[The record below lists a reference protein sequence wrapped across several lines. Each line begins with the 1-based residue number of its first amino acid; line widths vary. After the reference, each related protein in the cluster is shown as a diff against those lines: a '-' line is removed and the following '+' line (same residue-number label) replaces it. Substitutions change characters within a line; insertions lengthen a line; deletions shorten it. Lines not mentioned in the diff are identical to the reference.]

1 MYSTHNE
8 GNSVD
13 AERFIRILK
22 NIIYKYMTIYIPK
35 LDNLVKKYNHT
46 HQSTIKM
53 KPFDVKSSTY

>member
-22 NIIYKYMTIYIPK
+22 NIIYKYMTVYIPK
-35 LDNLVKKYNHT
+35 LDNLVKKYNNT

>member
-35 LDNLVKKYNHT
+35 LDNLVKKYNNT

>member
-13 AERFIRILK
+13 AERFIRILQ
-22 NIIYKYMTIYIPK
+22 NIIYKYMTIYIPQ
-35 LDNLVKKYNHT
+35 LDNLVKKYNNT

>member
-22 NIIYKYMTIYIPK
+22 NIIYKYMTVYIPK
-35 LDNLVKKYNHT
+35 LDNLVKKYNNT
-46 HQSTIKM
+46 HQSTIEM